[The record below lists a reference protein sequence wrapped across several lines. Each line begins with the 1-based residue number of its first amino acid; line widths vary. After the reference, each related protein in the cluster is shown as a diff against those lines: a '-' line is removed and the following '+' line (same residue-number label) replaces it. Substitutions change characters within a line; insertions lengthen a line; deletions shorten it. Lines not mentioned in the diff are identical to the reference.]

1 MRMSRRQGCAAQG
14 RKNMHFLFAIDH
26 PFHLIQDLLHHI
38 NFGDLQT
45 GRWLMEDMVRIK
57 GCSTIRQPVLNR
69 QLFDE

>member
-1 MRMSRRQGCAAQG
+1 
-14 RKNMHFLFAIDH
+14 MHFLFAIDH